1 MAGFDRCHTDTS
13 AVFVPSRHSACN
25 SLRQQNGSIHGI
37 PWSRKAPAQSRPL
50 PAPSGFGSASARH
63 SQLRFI
69 IPHASSLRQKNGGS
83 VRKNPG
89 GDTHYTGSGYSR
101 PVSAPALKS
110 LRQQGGVSVRGIS
123 PDTMC
128 RATAFRR
135 GRKTEKQKGRRKR
148 HPFCNFVNARPLSVE
163 EIVVLGDPRLRRAVG
178 GVDLLVAVVTRHHR
192 RADELVGAAHAKAP
206 VV

>member
-110 LRQQGGVSVRGIS
+110 SGN
-123 PDTMC
+123 
-128 RATAFRR
+128 RAASAFAEFHPIRCAAQPPSAAVA
-135 GRKTEKQKGRRKR
+135 KQKNKRGDANATPSVTLSMHGPCQSKKLSSSAIPGSVGRS
-148 HPFCNFVNARPLSVE
+148 AGS
-163 EIVVLGDPRLRRAVG
+163 ISSSQS
-178 GVDLLVAVVTRHHR
+178 
-192 RADELVGAAHAKAP
+192 
-206 VV
+206 